1 MILIAFG
8 LFYLQGGSIALQDLD
23 MLFNTVTTSSAIVEL
38 NDLTFIMNR
47 NTSSDVTADL
57 SGSN

>member
-38 NDLTFIMNR
+38 NDLTFIR
-47 NTSSDVTADL
+47 NINTHSDAIADL